1 MVPCRETIS
10 PAMTAPAHIEK
21 LGLIG
26 GLGVGATIHYYE
38 TLAGAARKAGF
49 VLPLVMAHADV
60 DRVLADVAQ
69 KKFNALAAYLAQHAD
84 ALAAAGATFGA
95 IASVT
100 PHICFEAIAA
110 QTSLPLISIVETTA
124 RDVERRGLRRVAVFG
139 TRFTIETNFFGGLPG
154 VDIVQPR
161 PQDIETVHQSYISL
175 VAAGKG
181 SVAAE
186 AALREVAQALIRNEK
201 VEAILLAGT
210 ELALVFSE
218 ETASFPVLDCG
229 RAHRDAIIA
238 RLTSHAVRRAAPG

>member
-1 MVPCRETIS
+1 
-10 PAMTAPAHIEK
+10 MTAPAQIEK

-38 TLAGAARKAGF
+38 ALAGAARKAGF
-49 VLPLVMAHADV
+49 VLPLVIAHADV

-69 KKFNALAAYLAQHAD
+69 KKFDALAAYLAQHAD

-100 PHICFEAIAA
+100 PHICFAATAA
-110 QTSLPLISIVETTA
+110 QTSLPLISIVEATA
-124 RDVERRGLRRVAVFG
+124 REIERRGLRRVAVFG
-139 TRFTIETNFFGGLPG
+139 TRFTIENDFFGGLPG
-154 VDIVQPR
+154 VEVVR
-161 PQDIETVHQSYISL
+161 PQDIDIVHQSYISL

-181 SVAAE
+181 SAAAE
-186 AALREVAQALIRNEK
+186 SALREVAQTLIRNEK

-218 ETASFPVLDCG
+218 ETAGFPVLDCG

-238 RLTSHAVRRAAPG
+238 RLHPSPACGGEG